1 MSHQETIVALQQ
13 AQKNQEEV
21 KRLLAALT
29 VHPTRDIFEKL
40 RALSKDTTHQLE
52 IMASDDQLH

>member
-1 MSHQETIVALQQ
+1 MSHQRTIDALQQ
-13 AQKNQEEV
+13 AQKNQVEQQ
-21 KRLLAALT
+21 RLLAALT

-52 IMASDDQLH
+52 IMTSDDQLH